1 MNQAQ
6 WLARPLPSSPT
17 DPRHALGSQDMA
29 MVDPF
34 GSRSVFIDA
43 IST

>member
-1 MNQAQ
+1 VSQAQ
-6 WLARPLPSSPT
+6 WLAKSSPT
-17 DPRHALGSQDMA
+17 DPRHGLGSQDMA

-43 IST
+43 ISA